1 VRRALGLLATVVLC
15 VGVSGTAQAAQ
26 AVRLQATL
34 TPERLGQGT
43 TIGFEFQI
51 AAPAKQVP
59 PPLTGVEVS
68 YPVELGFALSEL
80 GLATCSAETLEA
92 SGPEG
97 CPANSL
103 MGFGTALVEIPVGPE
118 ILYETAHVTIVRT
131 TERNG
136 HLALLI
142 YANGEAPVSAQIVF
156 PGLIS
161 TAAPPFGGRLDMS
174 IPLVPGLPEAPD
186 VAVVQ
191 FRSTLGPLHL
201 RYHEHIHG
209 RVVQYEPKGIPLP
222 NRCPRGGF
230 RFAASFAF
238 QDGSRSNAHTIVS
251 CPTKRRQ
258 RALTADG
265 TQIRRRG

>member
-1 VRRALGLLATVVLC
+1 MRRTLGLLAAVMLC
-15 VGVSGTAQAAQ
+15 VGMSGTAQAVQ
-26 AVRLQATL
+26 SVKLQATL

-43 TIGFEFQI
+43 TIGFGFQI
-51 AAPAKQVP
+51 ATPAKRVP

-103 MGFGTALVEIPVGPE
+103 MGLGTALAEIPVGPE
-118 ILYETAHVTIVRT
+118 ILHETAHVTIVRT
-131 TERNG
+131 TERSG

-142 YANGEAPVSAQIVF
+142 YADGETPVSAQIVF
-156 PGLIS
+156 PGLVS
-161 TAAPPFGGRLDMS
+161 PAAPPFGGRLDMS
-174 IPLVPGLPEAPD
+174 IPLVPSLPEAPD

-191 FRSTLGPLHL
+191 FHSTLGPSHL

-222 NRCPRGGF
+222 DQCPRGGF
-230 RFAASFAF
+230 PFAARFTF
-238 QDGSRSNAHTIVS
+238 QDGSYANAHTTVP
-251 CPTKRRQ
+251 CPKHGSPGR
-258 RALTADG
+258 
-265 TQIRRRG
+265 RRRG